1 MSSGP
6 SRSRGHRDGTIP
18 VHAGLGERRQ
28 GNPFLAGPTFA
39 SPFHLQGDDLA
50 SAPFVYGRYGN
61 PSWSGFEEALS
72 ALEGEQA
79 QTLVFPSGSAA
90 IAAAVMTVAEV
101 GRAVVVP
108 SDGYP
113 AARLVTERLEA
124 MGIEVRAV
132 PTSTE
137 QVIAALPGSSL
148 ALVESPSNPGLD
160 LVDIAAVAAAAEEA
174 ESRLVVDNTAATPLG
189 QRPLALGA
197 HATVNSGSKHLSGH
211 NDIVLGAFTTAS
223 PGWSRKVKKWRTEWG
238 AIAGPFE
245 AWLAHRSL
253 ATLQVRLERQW
264 ENALA
269 LATFLSQRS
278 DVAAVRYPGLPS
290 DPAHELAQ
298 RQMSCFGTI
307 VCFDLVEAERARRFL
322 GATELL
328 IEATSFGGVHSC
340 VERRDRWKIDEVSEG
355 LVRLSAGIEDV
366 RDLRD
371 DLERGLAAAAV

>member
-1 MSSGP
+1 MSSEPGE
-6 SRSRGHRDGTIP
+6 SRGHRDGTLA

-28 GNPFLAGPTFA
+28 GDPILAGPTFA
-39 SPFHLQGDDLA
+39 SPFHLQGDDLEG
-50 SAPFVYGRYGN
+50 SPFAYGRYGN
-61 PSWSGFEEALS
+61 PSWSGFERALS

-90 IAAAVMTVAEV
+90 IAAAAMTVAES

-113 AARLVTERLEA
+113 TARLVTERLAA
-124 MGIEVRAV
+124 MGIEIRAV

-137 QVIAALPGSSL
+137 QVIAALPGASL

-160 LVDIAAVAAAAEEA
+160 LVDIEAVATAAEESGA
-174 ESRLVVDNTAATPLG
+174 RLVVDNTAATPLG
-189 QRPLALGA
+189 QRPLELGA

-211 NDIVLGAFTTAS
+211 NDIVLGAFTTARA
-223 PGWSRKVKKWRTEWG
+223 GWLHEVRDWRTEWG

-245 AWLAHRSL
+245 TWLAHRSL

-269 LATFLSQRS
+269 LAAFLSQRP

-290 DPAHELAQ
+290 DPAHELAR

-307 VCFDLVEAERARRFL
+307 VCFDLLEAERARRFL
-322 GATELL
+322 EATELL

-340 VERRDRWKIDEVSEG
+340 AERRERWKIDDVSEG
-355 LVRLSAGIEDV
+355 LIRLSVGIEDV
-366 RDLRD
+366 RDLRE
-371 DLERGLAAAAV
+371 DLERGLAAAAA